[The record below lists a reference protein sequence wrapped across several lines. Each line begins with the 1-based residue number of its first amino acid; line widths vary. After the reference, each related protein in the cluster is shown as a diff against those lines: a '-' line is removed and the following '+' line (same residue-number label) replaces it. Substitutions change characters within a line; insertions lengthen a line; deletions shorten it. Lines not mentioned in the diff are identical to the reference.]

1 MMVIWWIVLVVWLTD
16 ERWLALF
23 PVGTIVQDPH
33 HRESLTHCEQCLN
46 LHSGLVEWSCVVVIT
61 TTPRCHVDLK
71 VDLIFFF
78 LFTILIKGYF
88 TWFILTK
95 LKLNVHCQGLLILLD
110 FNWRLYWVQVLVKM
124 DQSLWLFVL
133 YCLATSGTK
142 YVIQTCDEHVSIAKQ
157 WLAVL

>member
-1 MMVIWWIVLVVWLTD
+1 MMNCSCGMVDWRKVISLISSRDHCPRSSPSRISDTLRAVFEPAFRFSWMELCSSDNYYTTVPCG
-16 ERWLALF
+16 F
-23 PVGTIVQDPH
+23 
-33 HRESLTHCEQCLN
+33 ES
-46 LHSGLVEWSCVVVIT
+46 
-61 TTPRCHVDLK
+61 RFD
-71 VDLIFFF
+71 FFF